1 MLKIGRKT
9 LIHNKKGTLGPGT
22 SAALKTDRATIPHN
36 LLYLEKEA
44 PRRRE
49 ACLRHCSLR
58 SDSVSLGN

>member
-22 SAALKTDRATIPHN
+22 SAALKTDCATIPHN

-44 PRRRE
+44 PRRRK